1 MVHFRFIHGFY
12 GTDALQR
19 DGGARWKRA
28 VPGSGK
34 AASVGVSQDMVLR
47 VRLDN
52 GVVRGVAGILAF
64 VGLGLL
70 TLLIVSDFV
79 IGMFVDARTPLHR
92 DQMESLITI
101 SPGSARLYG
110 RLAEAELA
118 DPDRDLDAAS
128 ENIREA
134 IALSP
139 YDYNLRLLA
148 ASIQEAAGDRA
159 AAEASLRS
167 ARALAPGSSAARQR
181 LGNLLLREDK
191 LAESLE
197 EFRAACA
204 ADDSLLPG
212 TLDLVWRATT
222 RSLPLAVQPGARS
235 DPGGGFG
242 AVPGA
247 VATGSHDASMA
258 GIEAATPADPASQ
271 MRLAQFLIKQA
282 SAVEAGLVFSRI
294 DRTERLRFPETN
306 PFLSAVIQSG
316 NGALARSLWADLVG
330 ASASELPLIWNG
342 GFELPIGKTLNQFDW
357 TTTPTDY
364 ARVSIDTGA
373 VHSGSRSLRIDFAGR
388 DTTRLDGEI
397 KQLIVLRP
405 GGRYR
410 LEFYVRT
417 EGLVS
422 PEGPRIQVAESGS
435 GRVTAVSD
443 PVPAGTND
451 WRPISLE
458 FTAPEGGNASGP
470 SGSVSAATEA
480 TGVTL
485 SVSVIRKPRFSY
497 DEPTKGTV
505 WLDDF
510 RLDALH

>member
-1 MVHFRFIHGFY
+1 
-12 GTDALQR
+12 
-19 DGGARWKRA
+19 
-28 VPGSGK
+28 
-34 AASVGVSQDMVLR
+34 MVLR

-52 GVVRGVAGILAF
+52 GVVRGVAALLAF
-64 VGLGLL
+64 AGLGLL
-70 TLLIVSDFV
+70 TLLIVSNFV

-204 ADDSLLPG
+204 ADESLLPG
-212 TLDLVWRATT
+212 TLDLVWRVMKSASEGGVKPPPEGGTT
-222 RSLPLAVQPGARS
+222 NGGTTSGMMAVVE
-235 DPGGGFG
+235 
-242 AVPGA
+242 AV
-247 VATGSHDASMA
+247 
-258 GIEAATPADPASQ
+258 TPADPASQ

-306 PFLSAVIQSG
+306 PFLTAVIQSG
-316 NGALARSLWADLVG
+316 NGALARSLWADLIG
-330 ASASELPLIWNG
+330 ASASEPPLIWNG

-357 TTTPTDY
+357 TIAPTDY
-364 ARVSIDTGA
+364 ARVSIDTGT

-410 LEFYVRT
+410 LEFYVLT

-435 GRVTAVSD
+435 GKVTAVSD
-443 PVPAGTND
+443 PVPSGTND
-451 WRPISLE
+451 WRRMSLE
-458 FTAPEGGNASGP
+458 FAAPEGNP
-470 SGSVSAATEA
+470 STGMTMVVSL
-480 TGVTL
+480 V
-485 SVSVIRKPRFSY
+485 RKPRFSY

-510 RLDALH
+510 EMKNIAN

>member
-1 MVHFRFIHGFY
+1 MI
-12 GTDALQR
+12 
-19 DGGARWKRA
+19 
-28 VPGSGK
+28 
-34 AASVGVSQDMVLR
+34 LR
-47 VRLDN
+47 VKLDN
-52 GVVRGVAGILAF
+52 GVVRAVAALLAF

-70 TLLIVSDFV
+70 TLLIVSNFV

-92 DQMESLITI
+92 DQMESLIAI

-148 ASIQEAAGDRA
+148 ASIQEAAGDRS
-159 AAEASLRS
+159 AAEASLRW
-167 ARALAPGSSAARQR
+167 ARALAPGSSAAHQR

-212 TLDLVWRATT
+212 TLDLVWRAV
-222 RSLPLAVQPGARS
+222 SSPVPGA
-235 DPGGGFG
+235 G
-242 AVPGA
+242 ADGSVPGA
-247 VATGSHDASMA
+247 VATGSPVAATPDQLAA
-258 GIEAATPADPASQ
+258 VEAVTPADPASQ
-271 MRLAQFLIKQA
+271 MRLAQFLIKQ
-282 SAVEAGLVFSRI
+282 SRPLDAEVIFGDI
-294 DRTERLRFPETN
+294 DRSERLRFPETG
-306 PFLSAVIQSG
+306 PFLTTLIQSG
-316 NGALARSLWADLVG
+316 NGALARSLWADLIG
-330 ASASELPLIWNG
+330 ANPAELPLVWNG
-342 GFELPIGKTLNQFDW
+342 GFESTIGKTLNQFDW
-357 TTTPTDY
+357 TIAPTDY
-364 ARVSIDTGA
+364 ARVSIDTGT

-397 KQLIVLRP
+397 KQVVVLRP

-417 EGLVS
+417 ESLVA
-422 PEGPRIQVAESGS
+422 PEGPGIQVAESGS
-435 GRVTAVSD
+435 GKVTAVSD
-443 PVPAGTND
+443 AIPPGTND
-451 WRPISLE
+451 WRLMSLE
-458 FTAPEGGNASGP
+458 FTGPEGNP
-470 SGSVSAATEA
+470 SA
-480 TGVTL
+480 GVTML
-485 SVSVIRKPRFSY
+485 MSVVRKPRFSY

-510 RLDALH
+510 EMKNIAK

>member
-1 MVHFRFIHGFY
+1 MASLG
-12 GTDALQR
+12 
-19 DGGARWKRA
+19 DGSTLEACA
-28 VPGSGK
+28 PGGK
-34 AASVGVSQDMVLR
+34 AASIVVSQDMVLR
-47 VRLDN
+47 VRLEN
-52 GVVRGVAGILAF
+52 GLVRGVAGVLAF

-70 TLLIVSDFV
+70 TLLIVSNFV

-92 DQMESLITI
+92 DQMESLIAI

-148 ASIQEAAGDRA
+148 ASIQEASGDRS

-167 ARALAPGSSAARQR
+167 ARALAPGSSAAHQR

-212 TLDLVWRATT
+212 TLDLVWRVMKAPPGGA
-222 RSLPLAVQPGARS
+222 PLAAGTTSGKSPPEGGTLNASSPGALA
-235 DPGGGFG
+235 
-242 AVPGA
+242 AVEA
-247 VATGSHDASMA
+247 V
-258 GIEAATPADPASQ
+258 TPVDPASQ
-271 MRLAQFLIKQA
+271 MRLAQFLIKQ
-282 SAVEAGLVFSRI
+282 SRPVEAGLVFSRT
-294 DRTERLRFPETN
+294 DRAERLRFPETG
-306 PFLSAVIQSG
+306 PFLTTLIQSG
-316 NGALARSLWADLVG
+316 NGALARSLWADLIG
-330 ASASELPLIWNG
+330 ANPAELPLVWNG
-342 GFELPIGKTLNQFDW
+342 GFESTIGKTLNQFDW
-357 TTTPTDY
+357 TIAPTDY
-364 ARVSIDTGA
+364 ARVSIDTGT

-397 KQLIVLRP
+397 KQVVVLRP

-417 EGLVS
+417 DALVS

-435 GRVTAVSD
+435 GKVTAVSD
-443 PVPAGTND
+443 AIPPGTND
-451 WRPISLE
+451 WRLMSLE
-458 FTAPEGGNASGP
+458 FTAPEGNP
-470 SGSVSAATEA
+470 SAGMTMMM
-480 TGVTL
+480 
-485 SVSVIRKPRFSY
+485 SVIRKPRFSY
-497 DEPTKGTV
+497 DEPTKGTL

-510 RLDALH
+510 RLEALRYEPV